1 MEWLNEYILSVLET
15 LGWSGDNKGWIGYVI
30 AIIIVVAI
38 SWLSGLLCS
47 KVIVPVVRKLTN
59 HTNAKWDDIVFSNKQ
74 LRNLCSIV
82 PAVVAY
88 LLVPFALEGKP
99 FLLSVVSKLAEIY
112 IIATSLRIA
121 TGFISALY
129 ELSER
134 RNVERKS
141 PLKGVFQM
149 LQVIIIFLGVILIF
163 SVVIGKS
170 PFDLFVGLGAA
181 ATVLML
187 VFKDSIMGLVSGIQ
201 LSANDMLRPGD
212 WISMPK
218 HGVDGMVFEVN
229 LTTVKVRNWDKTIS
243 TVPPYTLVCEAFVNW
258 RGMFESGGRR
268 VKRHL
273 NIDMSSVKFLND
285 KELKAYKADNLVSDA
300 DNPEEL
306 TNFTMFRR
314 YMLRY
319 LQNNPRVNSEMTL
332 LVRHLQ
338 PSEHGIPI
346 EFYFF
351 SADTAW
357 AAYETLQADVFDFA
371 IAKAHEFGLK
381 IFQNISGCLNS

>member
-1 MEWLNEYILSVLET
+1 
-15 LGWSGDNKGWIGYVI
+15 
-30 AIIIVVAI
+30 
-38 SWLSGLLCS
+38 
-47 KVIVPVVRKLTN
+47 
-59 HTNAKWDDIVFSNKQ
+59 
-74 LRNLCSIV
+74 
-82 PAVVAY
+82 
-88 LLVPFALEGKP
+88 
-99 FLLSVVSKLAEIY
+99 
-112 IIATSLRIA
+112 
-121 TGFISALY
+121 
-129 ELSER
+129 
-134 RNVERKS
+134 
-141 PLKGVFQM
+141 
-149 LQVIIIFLGVILIF
+149 
-163 SVVIGKS
+163 
-170 PFDLFVGLGAA
+170 
-181 ATVLML
+181 
-187 VFKDSIMGLVSGIQ
+187 
-201 LSANDMLRPGD
+201 
-212 WISMPK
+212 
-218 HGVDGMVFEVN
+218 MVFEVN

-243 TVPPYTLVCEAFVNW
+243 TVPPYTLVSEAFVNW

-273 NIDMSSVKFLND
+273 NIDMSSVKFLTD
-285 KELKAYKADNLVSDA
+285 KELKTYKADNLVSDA

-381 IFQNISGCLNS
+381 IFQNISGCLNSLKNLS